1 MQGQNKI
8 QPCPLNIQGRVISG
22 KQRPLPG
29 TPGLTRGFH
38 DKTNQLYDR
47 PEKQVRPQKSNLTGV
62 YHDRIKH
69 VVQSC
74 FQGKR
79 LVVFSGGNAKNKEG
93 LINEI
98 KDLYNGGA
106 SGSII
111 GRNSFQRPEK
121 EALNL
126 LNEVTNIYKG
136 K

>member
-1 MQGQNKI
+1 M
-8 QPCPLNIQGRVISG
+8 
-22 KQRPLPG
+22 
-29 TPGLTRGFH
+29 
-38 DKTNQLYDR
+38 
-47 PEKQVRPQKSNLTGV
+47 
-62 YHDRIKH
+62 
-69 VVQSC
+69 QSC

-79 LVVFSGGNAKNKEG
+79 LVVFSGGNAKDKEG

-121 EALNL
+121 DALNL